1 VDDLADALTASLGA
15 RPAGIVRLTG
25 GDNAASYRFD
35 FDDGRVVFAKTHPA
49 PPDGF
54 FDREALDLA
63 WLREVEALRVPTV
76 LAVAD
81 DPLAFLALEWIES
94 DGRSRA
100 DDAVFGRG
108 LAALHRAG
116 ADSFGRQDR
125 RTTGSLG
132 LPNEPAGTWAVFYA
146 QCRLLPLARIAA
158 DRQALSRGTVARV
171 ERVADR
177 LAEVG
182 GPTEPPARLHGDLWA
197 GNRMIDIDGVSW
209 LIDPAAHGGHREF
222 DLAMMRLFG
231 GFGQSAFDAYDEA
244 FPLADGWR
252 QRVPLHQLAPLV
264 VHAIKFGG
272 GYATS
277 VAAALDSIG

>member
-1 VDDLADALTASLGA
+1 VDDLADALATALGA
-15 RPAGIVRLTG
+15 RHRRIARLSG

-35 FDDGRVVFAKTHPA
+35 LYDGRVVFAKTHPA

-54 FDREALDLA
+54 FSREAVDLL
-63 WLREVEALRVPTV
+63 WLGAANALPVPAV

-81 DPLAFLALEWIES
+81 DPLAFLALEWIDS
-94 DGRSRA
+94 GSRPRA

-108 LAALHRAG
+108 LAALHRTS

-132 LPNEPAGTWAVFYA
+132 LPNESADTWAEFYA
-146 QCRLLPLARIAA
+146 QSRLLPLARIAL
-158 DRQALSRGTVARV
+158 DRHALSSDTVARLEQLGERLV
-171 ERVADR
+171 EI
-177 LAEVG
+177 G
-182 GPTEPPARLHGDLWA
+182 GPPEPPARLHGDLWA
-197 GNRMIDIDGVSW
+197 GNRMIDADGVSW

-231 GFGQSAFDAYDEA
+231 GFDPSAFGAYDDA

-272 GYATS
+272 GYVGA
-277 VAAALDSIG
+277 VADALDSIG